1 MKKKQPRYRWVLFG
15 MSGSWSEYWLRTN
28 SKKDALSEAVKHL
41 KFGHNAI
48 LEDTK
53 TNKVFEVKLKK

>member
-1 MKKKQPRYRWVLFG
+1 MKNKQPNYRWVLFG
-15 MSGSWSEYWLRTN
+15 MNGTWDEYWFRTN
-28 SKKDALSEAVKHL
+28 IKKVALSEAYKHL

-53 TNKVFEVKLKK
+53 THKVFQVKLKK